1 MTHDYGT
8 DLSVTDDFAADFHMS
23 SGRRLLAEA
32 CVRRLLTPL
41 GQLRRHPM
49 YGYDVRDE
57 IGDDVSKADLARVS
71 ANVQTQLMRDERIV
85 QCTCTATLDRAGAM
99 TLDIVLTDG
108 AGPFRLVL
116 AVSSVTVSI
125 LSGPS

>member
-1 MTHDYGT
+1 MVDYGT
-8 DLSVTDDFAADFHMS
+8 DLSVTDDIATDFHLS
-23 SGRRLLAEA
+23 SGRQALAEA
-32 CVRRLLTPL
+32 CARRLITRL
-41 GQLRRHPM
+41 GTLRRHPM

-57 IGDDVSKADLARVS
+57 IDNDISTADLARIS
-71 ANVQTQLMRDERIV
+71 ANVQTQLMRDERII

-99 TLDIVLTDG
+99 TLGIVLTDG